1 MSKNKRGVNYKASED
16 TNVSANYQGKGN
28 GLKSKLT
35 SIDAFGQPV
44 NEFNYQ
50 GSTTYKSCY
59 GGLTTLISVALLVI
73 MLGVKINE
81 N

>member
-1 MSKNKRGVNYKASED
+1 M
-16 TNVSANYQGKGN
+16 
-28 GLKSKLT
+28 SKLT

-50 GSTTYKSCY
+50 GSTTYKSWY
-59 GGLTTLISVALLVI
+59 GGLITVISIALLVT
-73 MLGVKINE
+73 MLGVKINQ